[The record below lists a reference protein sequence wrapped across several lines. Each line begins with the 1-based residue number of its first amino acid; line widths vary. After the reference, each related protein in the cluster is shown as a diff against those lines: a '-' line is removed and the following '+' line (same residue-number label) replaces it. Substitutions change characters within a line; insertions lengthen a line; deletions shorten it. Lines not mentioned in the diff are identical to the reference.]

1 MKNLVRV
8 LSLAL
13 VVVMLCVTLASC
25 AGLSGTY
32 MAGTEQLNTTYKFS
46 PFGKVTVTYTMGG
59 ANQTSEGKYKVDG
72 DKITFTTEVDG
83 KEVSAEFKFEK
94 TDDGIKI
101 EGLEYKK
108 Q

>member
-1 MKNLVRV
+1 MKNLVRI

-13 VVVMLCVTLASC
+13 VVVMLCATLASC

-32 MAGTEQLNTTYKFS
+32 SAGVEGMKATYKFGA
-46 PFGKVTVTYTMGG
+46 FGKVTATVEIAG
-59 ANQTSEGKYKVDG
+59 QTQTQEGKYKVDG
-72 DKITFTTEVDG
+72 DKITFTFEVDG
-83 KEVSAEFKFEK
+83 KESTSEAKFEK

-101 EGLEYKK
+101 NGMEYKK

>member
-1 MKNLVRV
+1 MKNLVRI

-13 VVVMLCVTLASC
+13 VVVMLCATLASC

-32 MAGTEQLNTTYKFS
+32 SADVFGVKTTYKFGA
-46 PFGKVTVTYTMGG
+46 FGKVTATVEALGQSETI
-59 ANQTSEGKYKVDG
+59 EGKYKVDG
-72 DKITFTTEVDG
+72 DKIIFTYEEDG
-83 KEVSAEFKFEK
+83 KESTNEAKFEK

-101 EGLEYKK
+101 GGVDFKK